1 MCPSPSHIQNFKLIS
16 PIPAGSIDQ
25 MFNDAGPPK
34 NTATHQIL
42 QKGKGFSYCN
52 ILGELIYVYITN
64 SPGIGYVITT
74 LSKLSSMVAI
84 TNSCY

>member
-1 MCPSPSHIQNFKLIS
+1 
-16 PIPAGSIDQ
+16 

-42 QKGKGFSYCN
+42 QKSKSFSYYN

-64 SPGIGYVITT
+64 SPDIGYVITT
-74 LSKLSSMVAI
+74 LSKL
-84 TNSCY
+84 

>member
-1 MCPSPSHIQNFKLIS
+1 MYKIEKIPKHQNNFKEKSSKPIS

-42 QKGKGFSYCN
+42 QKSKSFSYYN

-64 SPGIGYVITT
+64 SPDIGYVITT
-74 LSKLSSMVAI
+74 LSKL
-84 TNSCY
+84 